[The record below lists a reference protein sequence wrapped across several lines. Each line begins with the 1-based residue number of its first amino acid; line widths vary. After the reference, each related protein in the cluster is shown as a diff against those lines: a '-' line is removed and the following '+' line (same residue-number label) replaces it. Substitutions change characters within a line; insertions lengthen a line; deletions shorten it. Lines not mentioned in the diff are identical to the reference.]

1 MLRFDHAQV
10 IHRVSDETG
19 SSVSAPQ
26 YSPMLQQYFGMK
38 ARHPEAILLSRVG
51 DFYEAYGEDAETIA
65 RALSIALT
73 SKEAGGG
80 QRVAMAGVPHHALAQ
95 YLARLVQQR
104 FVVALAE
111 QLEAPQPNK
120 LVRRDVVRIVTPG
133 TLIEDQLLDGKQNNY
148 LAAVTVVEDTFALA
162 YADVST
168 GLCAA
173 TALTGESAFDELI
186 AELGRVAPAE
196 IVADVAAE
204 LRTALSGALES
215 SGARVTAP
223 ALAAVDAR
231 SRGPLEG
238 FSLDESLAIHRAL
251 DALVGFVRRT
261 GVAGNDAP
269 LSSPRFYRH
278 RTFVSLDPN
287 TRKNLELTKAL
298 GANPKATLLA
308 TLDKCAS
315 SMGSRMLA
323 RWILAPL
330 LERDAILRR
339 QEGVHALIDEHVRR
353 DSMQELLRGCFD
365 LERITQKVRFKRAL
379 PRDLASLRRTL
390 EVLRPLRTVAPKA
403 LASHVE
409 RIADFEDLLAELQHA
424 LTDDPPAQLAD
435 GGVIRPD
442 SNAELAECVE
452 LRTDARG
459 KLSELE
465 ERERER
471 TGIKSLKI
479 KYASAFGYA
488 IEVSKSYVS
497 QVPADYVRKQTLTN
511 GERYIT
517 PELKELEIAISTAQ
531 SRQQRLEEQLFGEL
545 VDRVALRIDDLLQT
559 AEALAELD
567 VLCSLAQ
574 CAAERGY
581 VRPQFGDSSEID
593 IVDGRHPV
601 METILRTRFVP
612 NDLHL
617 RGREHRFILLTGPNM
632 GGKSTYLRQSALLA
646 IMAQIGSFV
655 PAKSA
660 KLGIIDRI
668 FTRIGAGDDLASGQS
683 TFYLEMAEA
692 ANILRQ
698 CTQRSLLLI
707 DEVGRGTGTMDG
719 LAIAQAICEFLLGLE
734 EQAPMTLFATHFHEL
749 VSLAE
754 HWKLVA
760 NYHITAVENSSARG
774 PVFSHRVL
782 PGSSSRSFGIEVA
795 RMAGLPDAVIERAQE
810 IADALSGKADLE
822 EQVPLRRKLA
832 KTDETAQLSLLNIQ

>member
-1 MLRFDHAQV
+1 ML
-10 IHRVSDETG
+10 E
-19 SSVSAPQ
+19 
-26 YSPMLQQYFGMK
+26 QYFGMK

-65 RALSIALT
+65 RSLSIALT

-80 QRVAMAGVPHHALAQ
+80 KRVAMAGVPHHALAQ

-104 FVVALAE
+104 FIVALAE
-111 QLEAPQPNK
+111 QLEVPQPNK

-148 LAAVTVVEDTFALA
+148 LAAITVVDETFAFA

-173 TALTGESAFDELI
+173 TAITSENAYDEVL
-186 AELGRVAPAE
+186 AELGRIAPAE
-196 IVADVAAE
+196 VVADVPAG
-204 LRTALSGALES
+204 LRATLSTALENI
-215 SGARVTAP
+215 GARVTAP
-223 ALAAVDAR
+223 GLALVDGR
-231 SRGPLEG
+231 SRGPVEG
-238 FSLDESLAIHRAL
+238 FSLDESLAMHRAL
-251 DALVGFVRRT
+251 DALVGFVRRV
-261 GVAGNDAP
+261 GVAALGHAADDLPP
-269 LSSPRFYRH
+269 LSAPQFYRH
-278 RTFVSLDPN
+278 QTFLSLDPN

-298 GANPKATLLA
+298 GVNPKATLLA
-308 TLDKCAS
+308 TLDKCAT

-323 RWILAPL
+323 RWIVAPL
-330 LERDAILRR
+330 VDRSEIENRADA
-339 QEGVHALIDEHVRR
+339 VHALIDEHVRR
-353 DSMQELLRGCFD
+353 ESMQELLRGCFD
-365 LERITQKVRFKRAL
+365 LERITQKVRFKRAF

-390 EVLRPLRTVAPKA
+390 EVIRPLRQVAPKA
-403 LASHVE
+403 LGAHVA
-409 RIADFEDLLAELQHA
+409 RIADFDEMLADLQRSIV
-424 LTDDPPAQLAD
+424 DDPPAQLAD
-435 GGVIRPD
+435 GGVIRPE
-442 SNAELAECVE
+442 SSPELAECVA

-488 IEVSKSYVS
+488 IEVSKSFTS
-497 QVPADYVRKQTLTN
+497 QVPSDYVRKQTLTT
-511 GERYIT
+511 GERYVT
-517 PELKELEIAISTAQ
+517 PELKELEIAISSAQ
-531 SRQQRLEEQLFGEL
+531 SRQLRLEEQLFGDL
-545 VDRVALRIDDLLQT
+545 VDRIAARIDDLLQT
-559 AEALAELD
+559 AHALAQLD

-581 VRPQFGDSSEID
+581 VRPEFIDQSEID

-601 METILRTRFVP
+601 MEAVLRTHFVP

-617 RGREHRFILLTGPNM
+617 RTGEHRFILLTGPNM
-632 GGKSTYLRQSALLA
+632 GGKSTYLRQAALLT
-646 IMAQIGSFV
+646 IMAQIGAFV

-660 KLGIIDRI
+660 RLGIVDRI

-692 ANILRQ
+692 ANILRR
-698 CTQRSLLLI
+698 CTRRSLLLI
-707 DEVGRGTGTMDG
+707 DEVGRGTGTIDG
-719 LAIAQAICEFLLGLE
+719 LSIAQAICEFLLGLD
-734 EQAPMTLFATHFHEL
+734 EQSPMALFATHFHEL
-749 VSLAE
+749 VSLAD

-760 NYHITAVENSSARG
+760 NYHITAVENTARDG
-774 PVFSHRVL
+774 APVFSHRVL

-810 IADALSGKADLE
+810 IADALSGHADVE
-822 EQVPLRRKLA
+822 EQVPLKRKLPKVA
-832 KTDETAQLSLLNIQ
+832 PPSQLSFLQAE